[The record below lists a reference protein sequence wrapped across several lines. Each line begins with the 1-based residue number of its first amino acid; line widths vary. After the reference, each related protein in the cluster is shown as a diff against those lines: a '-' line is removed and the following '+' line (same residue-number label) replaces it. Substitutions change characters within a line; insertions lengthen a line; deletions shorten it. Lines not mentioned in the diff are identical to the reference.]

1 MTLNVFNDKWGLKRV
16 SVYILYQLRLRQTI
30 GYRRMDWTENSF
42 IDDFGLKNSA
52 TIIFI
57 YFKHANCYFKYIL
70 KFVGY
75 NKWVNASDLK

>member
-52 TIIFI
+52 TIIFLFTFHMQNVTLNT
-57 YFKHANCYFKYIL
+57 FKSL
-70 KFVGY
+70 
-75 NKWVNASDLK
+75 SDIINGLTQAI